1 MNFTTI
7 KSYMRHIGVFTV
19 ALALGALGVI
29 AQNSMPAPGS
39 GGSFG
44 GRGGNSMPAP
54 GSGGSFNPA
63 PPNGIGWNPGPPAP
77 SNWGAPWSPGWNSYN
92 GPIVVNSP
100 LSSPDWQ
107 DSGVTTVVAC
117 GYDAMGVWRTIPLHV
132 SYAYNGIQYNVT
144 VINAWDPWTQSWNL
158 GVDVPAVNTSYY
170 MRGTTF
176 NFYVVL
182 STGTYYFN
190 L

>member
-1 MNFTTI
+1 MNPKNI
-7 KSYMRHIGVFTV
+7 KSYIRHIGVFTV

-132 SYAYNGIQYNVT
+132 SYVYNGIQYNVT